1 MKNLFVILIICLFS
15 QLRAFAEYSSIC
27 PNIKQTPNNSAAIIG
42 KLTGYDF
49 FSVKAYEIY
58 FKNYIKKNN
67 KSDVKIQIKAKNINA
82 LKAGE
87 FKEVR
92 VKADKFRLNDYTVS
106 DFKAKTLCPYNKI
119 SQIDNNILF
128 PYSIP
133 VEYSAVI
140 TNEDLQSIVKSQ
152 KVSESLG
159 MVKNTDWRI
168 ENSKIKIIVEYNALF
183 TTIKLTL
190 STGLKLKNGKIFF
203 DSVEGINTP
212 FNVDVNKISS
222 ILNIYNPLTEIVKI
236 SANTF
241 VYLTYDDIEIK
252 NDKIYIKGMFLIP
265 QNCDINK

>member
-1 MKNLFVILIICLFS
+1 MKKLFVILIICLLFQS
-15 QLRAFAEYSSIC
+15 HAFAEYSYIC
-27 PNIKQTPNNSAAIIG
+27 PNIQQTPNSTITTIG
-42 KLTGYDF
+42 KLSGYDF
-49 FSVKAYEIY
+49 FSVKAYELY
-58 FKNYIKKNN
+58 FEKYIKKNYN
-67 KSDVKIQIKAKNINA
+67 SDVKLQIKVKNINA
-82 LKAGE
+82 LKNGE

-92 VKADKFRLNDYTVS
+92 VKADKLNINNFTVS
-106 DFKAKTLCPYNKI
+106 EFKAKTLCPYNKI
-119 SQIDNNILF
+119 SQTDNKILF

-140 TNEDLQSIVKSQ
+140 TNEDFQSIIKSQ
-152 KVSESLG
+152 KVSESFG

-168 ENSKIKIIVEYNALF
+168 ENSKIRIIIEYNALF
-183 TTIKLTL
+183 TTVKLNL

-212 FNVDVNKISS
+212 FNIDVNKISS

-241 VYLTYDDIEIK
+241 GYLTYDDIVIK
-252 NDKIYIKGMFLIP
+252 NDKIYVKGMFLIP